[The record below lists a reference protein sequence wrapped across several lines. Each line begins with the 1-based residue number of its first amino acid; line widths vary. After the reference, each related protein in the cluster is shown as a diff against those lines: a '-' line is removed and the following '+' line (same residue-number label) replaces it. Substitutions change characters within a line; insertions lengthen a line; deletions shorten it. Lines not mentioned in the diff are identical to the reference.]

1 MTACLW
7 DGARRRD
14 GSEFCSER
22 CETRY
27 ADWYRAREE
36 VVDDVVAGPVGE
48 RDGPPAGWAAA

>member
-14 GSEFCSER
+14 GSEFCSDS

-27 ADWYRAREE
+27 ADWYHAREE
-36 VVDDVVAGPVGE
+36 VVDDVVSEPAGEP
-48 RDGPPAGWAAA
+48 DDPPGGWAAA